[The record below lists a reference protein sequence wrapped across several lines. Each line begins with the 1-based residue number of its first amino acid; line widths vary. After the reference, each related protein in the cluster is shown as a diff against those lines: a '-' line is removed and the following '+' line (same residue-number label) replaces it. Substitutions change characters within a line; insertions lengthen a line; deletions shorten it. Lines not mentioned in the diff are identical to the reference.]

1 MVKHPPPPRPQIQ
14 TISMTGFAASQ
25 GAGLEHEWSWEI
37 RSVNGKGL
45 DLRLRL
51 PELEGLEAGLRREVA
66 AVATRGNIQVSLR
79 LNRQGGSETLRVNH
93 AALDA
98 ALDVVMAAEVAAK
111 DRGVTIISPN
121 PVEILAMRGV
131 LDHTVAPLEDP
142 KALTDL
148 LLEDVQTVLADFLAM
163 RVAEG
168 AELGQVIAAQID
180 RITELTQAAD
190 HAAAARRPEVARA
203 LRENLARVMEGAHN
217 ADEARVAQELA
228 LLAVKADITEEL
240 DRLRA
245 HITAAW
251 TLLGEPGAVGRKFEF
266 LTQEFV
272 REANTLCSKS
282 GDAALTAIGLDLKY
296 AIDQMREQILNVE

>member
-1 MVKHPPPPRPQIQ
+1 V
-14 TISMTGFAASQ
+14 
-25 GAGLEHEWSWEI
+25 
-37 RSVNGKGL
+37 
-45 DLRLRL
+45 
-51 PELEGLEAGLRREVA
+51 RRAVG

-79 LNRQGGSETLRVNH
+79 LSRQDGGETLRVNSG
-93 AALDA
+93 ALDA
-98 ALDVVMAAEVAAK
+98 ALEAVMAAEVAAK
-111 DRGVTIISPN
+111 NRGIALVAPD

-131 LDHTVAPLEDP
+131 LDHTVAPLDDP
-142 KALTDL
+142 QALSDL
-148 LLEDVQTVLADFLAM
+148 LLEDVQTLLADFLAM
-163 RVAEG
+163 RVGEG
-168 AELGQVIAAQID
+168 RALGQIIAAQID

-190 HAAAARRPEVARA
+190 HASAARRPEVARN
-203 LRENLARVMEGAHN
+203 LRDNLARVMEGAHGV
-217 ADEARVAQELA
+217 DEARVAQELA

-251 TLLGEPGAVGRKFEF
+251 ALLGDPGAVGRKFEF

-282 GDAALTAIGLDLKY
+282 NDAALTAIGLDLKY